1 MAKGFDQH
9 VARPIVSY
17 FPRWIHP
24 NHLSTL
30 RAILVIPVIY
40 WRDRPWIAVSLLIVS
55 SLCDLFD
62 GPLARLR
69 GQQSQLGAVLDAT
82 SDKIFVLGTLL
93 FACGDRVPL
102 WIRIAVVAIDVMLT
116 AIRPIKLKL
125 RVTTNSNAWG
135 GCKTWTQ
142 SFALAFVLTRN
153 PLLAALAPWTFYAAI
168 VCALLSLRGHL
179 DDLRKRDIKN

>member
-17 FPRWIHP
+17 IPRWIHP
-24 NHLSTL
+24 NHLSSI
-30 RAILVIPVIY
+30 RALFVVPVIY
-40 WRDRPWIAVSLLIVS
+40 WRDRPWLAVSLLIIS
-55 SLCDLFD
+55 SVFDLFD

-93 FACGDRVPL
+93 FACGDRVSIS
-102 WIRIAVVAIDVMLT
+102 IRIAVVTIDVLLT
-116 AIRPIKLKL
+116 LIRPIKHRLHATTSSNPWGKLKM
-125 RVTTNSNAWG
+125 
-135 GCKTWTQ
+135 WTQ

-168 VCALLSLRGHL
+168 ACALLSLRGHIR
-179 DDLRKRDIKN
+179 DLRTRDIKH